1 MDTPASLYRD
11 DYIECD
17 RHGLTIHWYY
27 FPFGDK
33 RIEYTT
39 IRHFETVEL
48 GVEGKWRIWGMGLV
62 PHWFHLDP
70 RRPQKS
76 TGILIDD
83 GHPIKVVITPDA
95 VDQVLTILQTHTT
108 AAPM

>member
-39 IRHFETVEL
+39 
-48 GVEGKWRIWGMGLV
+48 
-62 PHWFHLDP
+62 
-70 RRPQKS
+70 
-76 TGILIDD
+76 
-83 GHPIKVVITPDA
+83 
-95 VDQVLTILQTHTT
+95 